1 MTALTAAQDL
11 LRQLVEAIPVAWRQD
26 GIFRVAATGAG
37 ITAVLLLLRVAG
49 PHQPVSSLATAGL
62 GSAGVPPLSPSP
74 LPPSSPLP
82 PPTIAKIAPGHA
94 LGDVII
100 VPAPDGDRFGVA
112 PPASRN

>member
-1 MTALTAAQDL
+1 MMALSAAQDL

-49 PHQPVSSLATAGL
+49 PHGSLSSPATIDL
-62 GSAGVPPLSPSP
+62 GPASVPTLPASHPPLSP
-74 LPPSSPLP
+74 PLP

-112 PPASRN
+112 PPASRK